1 MFQFVGSYMENKV
14 TMAVSDFCASANEF
28 SRDIGHPKSTSD
40 FCQRVKEKVKKCITI
55 LIFNLKHVLFLFK
68 CHYDLLYLSGAPF

>member
-40 FCQRVKEKVKKCITI
+40 FCQRVKEKVRKMYYYPYI
-55 LIFNLKHVLFLFK
+55 L
-68 CHYDLLYLSGAPF
+68 

>member
-40 FCQRVKEKVKKCITI
+40 FCQRVKENVRKMYYYPYI
-55 LIFNLKHVLFLFK
+55 
-68 CHYDLLYLSGAPF
+68 

>member
-40 FCQRVKEKVKKCITI
+40 FCQSTI